1 MAGIILKNVKKQF
14 DNGFVAIRDL
24 SLEIEDREFLV
35 LVGPSGCAKSTT
47 LRMVAGLEEVTEGQV
62 FIGETRV
69 NDLHPKDRNIAMV
82 FQDYALYPHM
92 SIYENIAFG
101 LRMRKTPADKVDTL
115 VREAAEVLG
124 IVNLLD
130 RKPAQLSGG
139 QRQRVALGR
148 AIVRKPQVFLFD
160 EPLSNLDAK
169 LRVQMRT
176 ELKRL
181 HEKLQTTIIYVT
193 HDQVEA
199 MTMGSRIVVLKE
211 GDIQQVGPPMELYDH
226 PANRFVAGF
235 IGSPGMNFLP
245 CKTWEKDG
253 QVLADLDDFALQ
265 LLPDQAAR
273 VKAWGHGTFT
283 LGVRP
288 EDVQYQKE
296 DCDTQRYCSL
306 EALVEVV
313 EPMGKEMFLAL
324 NSGKHNFSALFQRE
338 DPATPHSK
346 VSLVMDMSKIHLFA
360 PQEKEQALF

>member
-14 DNGFVAIRDL
+14 DNGFVAIHDL
-24 SLEIEDREFLV
+24 SLEIQDREFLV

-47 LRMVAGLEEVTEGQV
+47 LRMIAGLERITQGDL
-62 FIGETRV
+62 FIGDQQV

-101 LRMRKTPADKVDTL
+101 LRMRKTPNDRIDAL
-115 VREAAEVLG
+115 VREAAEILG
-124 IVNLLD
+124 IVELLE

-199 MTMGSRIVVLKE
+199 MTMGSRIVVLRRGE
-211 GDIQQVGPPMELYDH
+211 IQQVGPPMELYDH

-235 IGSPGMNFLP
+235 IGSPAMNFLP
-245 CKTWEKDG
+245 CETREENG
-253 QVLADLDDFALQ
+253 RVLADLGDFALA
-265 LLPDQAAR
+265 LLPEQAAR
-273 VKAWGHGTFT
+273 VKAHGHGGFT

-288 EDVQYQKE
+288 EDILYRRE
-296 DCDTQRYCSL
+296 GIDPERYCGL

-324 NSGKHNFSALFQRE
+324 NSGIHNFSALFQRE
-338 DPATPHSK
+338 DPAVPHSQ
-346 VSLVMDMSKIHLFA
+346 VCLAMDMSKVHLFDTQDEE
-360 PQEKEQALF
+360 PALF